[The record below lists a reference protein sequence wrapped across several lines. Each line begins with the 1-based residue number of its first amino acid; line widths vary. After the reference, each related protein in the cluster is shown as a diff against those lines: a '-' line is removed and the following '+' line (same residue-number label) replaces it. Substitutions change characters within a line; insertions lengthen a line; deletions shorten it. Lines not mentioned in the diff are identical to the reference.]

1 MRTFEEK
8 HLLGKTHILSESG
21 GEYIGKLRN
30 KIAEYYRGVSEIKNQ
45 HYKNPFIA
53 LDLLSRNIGMTLPKF
68 PDRNS
73 SLSKLDAT
81 KKQQIIALVD
91 AKMKGDAK
99 IPFEKALG
107 EVLGNPTIKGA
118 WDKVSK
124 DGLKEYNEGIA
135 ASIAKIDDTNL
146 APEQKASLA
155 QLRDMYGIGGV
166 LGGAFNWKDDNV
178 QKLDIIRDQALAL
191 GLGAAGLVLT
201 STGV

>member
-8 HLLGKTHILSESG
+8 HLLGKTHTLSKSG

-30 KIAEYYRGVSEIKNQ
+30 KIAEYYRGVSETKNQ

-53 LDLLSRNIGMTLPKF
+53 LDILSRNIGMMLPKF

-73 SLSKLDAT
+73 LLSKLDAT
-81 KKQQIIALVD
+81 KKQQIITLVD

-99 IPFEKALG
+99 MSFEKALG
-107 EVLGNPTIKGA
+107 EVLGNPAIKGA

-124 DGLKEYNEGIA
+124 DGLKEYNENTS

-146 APEQKASLA
+146 TPEQKASLA

-166 LGGAFNWKDDNV
+166 LGGVFNWKDDNV
-178 QKLDIIRDQALAL
+178 QILDMIRDQALAL
-191 GLGAAGLVLT
+191 GLGAA
-201 STGV
+201 